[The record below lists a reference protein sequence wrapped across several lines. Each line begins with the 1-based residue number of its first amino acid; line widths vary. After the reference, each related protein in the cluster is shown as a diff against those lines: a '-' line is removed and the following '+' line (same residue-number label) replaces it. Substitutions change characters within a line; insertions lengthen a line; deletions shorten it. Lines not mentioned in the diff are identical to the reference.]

1 MKSRLHCASDTFGTR
16 VKRPGRAEYT
26 ILVVDDPIWGVLKK
40 EIRSKAR
47 FSRKRRN
54 RPVILTCFRVATN
67 NLNNV
72 GPRHGV
78 PTLSPAAGSINKEKN
93 NEGSSGSCNQLL
105 VNLVFSLE
113 GRLHTKCLLNS
124 LSLCG
129 SDGAESR

>member
-1 MKSRLHCASDTFGTR
+1 M
-16 VKRPGRAEYT
+16 KRPGRAEYT

-40 EIRSKAR
+40 GIRSKEG
-47 FSRKRRN
+47 FSRKRWN
-54 RPVILTCFRVATN
+54 CAVIVTCFQVATN

-78 PTLSPAAGSINKEKN
+78 PTLSPAAGSINKEEN

-105 VNLVFSLE
+105 VHLVFSLK
-113 GRLHTKCLLNS
+113 GRLHIKFLLNG
-124 LSLCG
+124 LSLCR